1 VRVSDVSSLSEASL
15 CYSSMGWFTRAGREQ
30 VFHTLY
36 KQTKRQRG
44 HGDFYGFVL
53 VAEGAADVMVEHG
66 VNPWDVAATK
76 AIVEEAG
83 GTFTDW
89 NGNPT
94 IHAPDMLATNGK
106 LHADVLA
113 ILASGAA

>member
-1 VRVSDVSSLSEASL
+1 
-15 CYSSMGWFTRAGREQ
+15 

-36 KQTKRQRG
+36 RQTKRQRG

-53 VAEGAADVMVEHG
+53 VAEGAADVMIEHG

-83 GTFTDW
+83 GAFTDW
-89 NGNPT
+89 TGKPT
-94 IHAPDMLATNGK
+94 THTPDVVATNGK
-106 LHADVLA
+106 LHAQVLA
-113 ILASGAA
+113 ILRG

>member
-1 VRVSDVSSLSEASL
+1 MATLAECSL
-15 CYSSMGWFTRAGREQ
+15 CYSSMGWFTRAGRDA
-30 VFHTLY
+30 VFHDLY
-36 KQTKRQRG
+36 RQTKRQRG

-53 VAEGAADVMVEHG
+53 VAEGAADVMIEHG

-76 AIVEEAG
+76 PIVEEAG

-89 NGNPT
+89 TGVPT
-94 IHAPDMLATNGK
+94 IHTPDVLATNGK
-106 LHADVLA
+106 LHQPVLA